1 MTTGTQPDN
10 PYGPKA
16 IELYLELESVVS
28 ILTAG
33 PVGPGD
39 KIGYMNRDLIM
50 RSCNAEGLLLRPSKP
65 VTSLDQQIHAKAF
78 GSKFGPIGEA
88 WSTYTRI
95 SQYTFGVL
103 FAADIRND
111 YLINTINAG
120 FEVQVSF
127 LNFKWTQYNKTW
139 ITNLLFYSTK

>member
-1 MTTGTQPDN
+1 MKPNISGLKSHQTSVNTFYLLLILDRKDG
-10 PYGPKA
+10 K
-16 IELYLELESVVS
+16 LYLELESVVS

-127 LNFKWTQYNKTW
+127 LNFK
-139 ITNLLFYSTK
+139 